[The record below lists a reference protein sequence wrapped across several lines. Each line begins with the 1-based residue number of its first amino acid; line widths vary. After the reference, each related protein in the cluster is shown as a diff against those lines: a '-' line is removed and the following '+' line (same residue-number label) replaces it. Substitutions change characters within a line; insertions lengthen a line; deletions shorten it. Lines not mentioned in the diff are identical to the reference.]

1 MKLLTHCGSDWGFQ
15 GIELGPMAEAPGPA
29 PPDAPGPAGPLA
41 EDDHAPAD
49 AGP

>member
-1 MKLLTHCGSDWGFQ
+1 MKLLTHRGSDWGFQ
-15 GIELGPMAEAPGPA
+15 GIELGPMAEAPDA
-29 PPDAPGPAGPLA
+29 PPDAPAPAGPLA